1 MNNLAA
7 ILLALFLFTE
17 TSLARADN
25 DKDFIIKSYTSK
37 SGNKVQVLICK
48 NGTTNC
54 NYKWDDLCEAGKAY
68 NADPEGDEDQAPAYM
83 RDSNNVPMRIFIC
96 K

>member
-1 MNNLAA
+1 MNNLTTV
-7 ILLALFLFTE
+7 LLAFIAFATTALVQ
-17 TSLARADN
+17 ADD
-25 DKDFIIKSYTSK
+25 DKDYIIKSYTSK
-37 SGNKVQVLICK
+37 SGNKVNVLICK

-54 NYKWDDLCEAGKAY
+54 NYRWNDLCESGKAY
-68 NADPEGDEDQAPAYM
+68 NANPEGNEDEAPAYM